1 MSRLLPVL
9 ALALLAGCAKAPAS
23 AAKPASRTYRVTTI
37 VAEARPLSYVVSAT
51 GSIEPH
57 EMVTIPARVEGSIEK
72 LAFEEGKE
80 VTPDDVLAV
89 IDGQK
94 YALEKE
100 QADRAV
106 TRAEAAARQSTAQL
120 AGARAMLEEAE
131 ANLER
136 RRGLRAQNASWVSDE
151 EMANQE
157 ATVKRTRAAFGQWE
171 AGEAE
176 AKAAVQV
183 AESALALAKKRLA
196 DSEVHSPIAGVVE
209 MKHVSAAQYLKV
221 GEKIATLVDARNLR
235 VRFRVNEG
243 ESVRITAKSEITFAV
258 APFPKHLFHATLAH
272 IHATA
277 DPASRMVEVLADVTD
292 PQPGLK
298 PGFFASV
305 TVRVGGSDKAVVIP
319 EEAILPTE
327 KGFVVFLVDGA
338 KARLVPVQLGLHTE
352 EGGIEILSGVDAGQT
367 IVLEGARMLSDGV
380 SIEVVAPAATKN

>member
-1 MSRLLPVL
+1 MSRLVPLL
-9 ALALLAGCAKAPAS
+9 ALALVAGCAKAPA
-23 AAKPASRTYRVTTI
+23 ATGKPTTRTYRVTTI
-37 VAEARPLSYVVSAT
+37 TAEARPLAYVVSAT

-57 EMVTIPARVEGSIEK
+57 EMVTIPARVEGAIEK
-72 LAFEEGKE
+72 VAFEEGKE
-80 VTPDDVLAV
+80 VSPTDILAV
-89 IDGQK
+89 IDGRK
-94 YALEKE
+94 FTLEKE
-100 QADRAV
+100 QAERAV
-106 TRAEAAARQSTAQL
+106 TRAEAAARQATAQV
-120 AGARAMLEEAE
+120 AGAKAMLDEAE

-151 EMANQE
+151 EMANQD
-157 ATVKRTRAAFGQWE
+157 ATVKRARATLGQWE

-176 AKAAVQV
+176 SKAAVQV
-183 AESALALAKKRLA
+183 AESALALAKKRLD

-243 ESVRITAKSEITFAV
+243 ESVRITPKSEITFTV
-258 APFPKHLFHATLAH
+258 APFPKRTFHATLAH

-277 DPASRMVEVLADVTD
+277 DPLTRMVEVLADVTD
-292 PQPGLK
+292 PEPGLK

-305 TVRVGGSDKAVVIP
+305 TVRVGGADKAVVVP

-327 KGFVVFLVDGA
+327 KGFVVFAVDGTKA
-338 KARLVPVQLGLHTE
+338 KLTPVTLGLHTE
-352 EGGIEILSGVDAGQT
+352 DGGIEILSGLDAGQT

-380 SIEVVAPAATKN
+380 AIEVVAPAATKN